1 VIDELPVG
9 EPDVASVGALIG
21 DPARCRILLA
31 LVDGRELPATRLAA
45 AAEVSPATASS
56 HLGKLSAAG
65 LVRVTRAGRYR
76 YYRLAGPEVA
86 SLIETLELFAPP
98 VRVRSPR
105 QIQHARLLREARI
118 CYDHLCGRV
127 GVSVLQ
133 SMIDRGRLLEG
144 RLTPN
149 GLAFLGDLGV
159 DVAPGHCLVRH
170 HPDSSEGKP
179 HLVGKLGA
187 DLLQRFLGLDWLRRA
202 PVGRAVV
209 VTRTGRTGFG
219 TYFDITFPDPAHT
232 GTSLSAQPR

>member
-1 VIDELPVG
+1 VIDGLPVG

-31 LVDGRELPATRLAA
+31 LVDGRELPATRLAEE
-45 AAEVSPATASS
+45 AEVSPATASS

-86 SLIETLELFAPP
+86 SLIEALELCAPP

-105 QIQHARLLREARI
+105 QIEHARLLREARI
-118 CYDHLCGRV
+118 CYDHLCGRI
-127 GVSVLQ
+127 GVNVLQ

-144 RLTPN
+144 RLTPK
-149 GLAFLGDLGV
+149 GMAFLADLGV
-159 DVAPGHCLVRH
+159 DVAPGHIVVRH
-170 HPDSSEGKP
+170 HPDSREGKP
-179 HLVGKLGA
+179 HLVGTLGA
-187 DLLQRFLGLDWLRRA
+187 DLLQRFLSLDWLRRA
-202 PVGRAVV
+202 PVGRAAV

-219 TYFDITFPDPAHT
+219 THFDITFPDSADT
-232 GTSLSAQPR
+232 GTILRAQPR